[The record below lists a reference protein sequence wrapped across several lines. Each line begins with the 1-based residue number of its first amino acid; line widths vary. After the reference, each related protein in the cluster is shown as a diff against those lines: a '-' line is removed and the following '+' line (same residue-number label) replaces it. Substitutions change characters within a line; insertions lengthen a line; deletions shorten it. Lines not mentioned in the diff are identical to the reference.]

1 MSVAATRETRR
12 FETEVKQLLQLMVH
26 SLYSNKEIFLRELI
40 SNAADAADKLRFKA
54 LAQPEL
60 LGTDNDLRVRLV
72 VDKAAGTLTISDNGI
87 GMTRDEAVQ
96 HLGTIAKSG
105 TADFLSKLSGDQKK
119 DANLIGQF
127 GVGFYSGFIVADRI
141 TVRSRAAGAAADQA
155 VQWESAGDG
164 EFSVESINKEE
175 RGTDVILHLKDDQ
188 KEFLE
193 PWRLRHLIH
202 KYSDHIAIS
211 VQLPKENEEGEATA
225 EFETANKATA
235 LWTRAKSDISDDEY
249 KAFYQH
255 IAHDF
260 DEPLAW
266 SHNKVEGKHEYTSLF
281 YIPSHAPYDLWN
293 RDRPRGV
300 KLYVKRVFIMDD
312 AEQFL
317 PIYLRFVRGVLDSAD
332 LPLNVSREILQDSAV
347 TDTLRKQGV
356 KRVLSLL
363 EDIAQKE
370 PEKYQKFWDE
380 FGQVLKEG
388 PAEDGANKDQIAKL
402 LRFASTHT
410 DTPAQNIA
418 LADYVGRM
426 KPEQKAIYYISSDN
440 FAAAK
445 NSPHLEVFRKKGV
458 EVLLLTDRIDE
469 WMLSSLHEFDG
480 KPLVSVT
487 RGELDLGGL
496 ESETEKAIQKEAE
509 SQAAGLVSRVKA
521 VLGERVKEVR
531 VTSRLT
537 DSPACVVGEQQDMG
551 SHIARLLK
559 QSGQDVPVM
568 KPIFEIN
575 PSHPLMQRLDREADE
590 ARFADLLELMFDQAK
605 LAESGQL
612 EDPGSYSARLN
623 RLLLNLLA
631 N

>member
-40 SNAADAADKLRFKA
+40 SNAADAADKLRFRA

-60 LGTDNDLRVRLV
+60 LGTDNDLRVRLI

-87 GMTRDEAVQ
+87 GLTRDEAVQ

-105 TADFLSKLSGDQKK
+105 TAEFLSKLSGDQKK

-141 TVRSRAAGAAADQA
+141 TVRSRAAGAAPDQA

-164 EFSVESINKEE
+164 EFSVETINKEE

-202 KYSDHIAIS
+202 KYSDHIAIP
-211 VQLPKENEEGEATA
+211 VQLPKENDEGEATS
-225 EFETANKATA
+225 EFETSNKATA
-235 LWTRAKSDISDDEY
+235 LWTRAKSEISDEDY

-255 IAHDF
+255 ISHDF

-266 SHNKVEGKHEYTSLF
+266 THNKVEGKHEYTSLF
-281 YIPSHAPYDLWN
+281 YIPSHAPFDLWN
-293 RDRPRGV
+293 RERPRGV

-356 KRVLSLL
+356 KRVLGLL
-363 EDIAQKE
+363 EEIASKE
-370 PEKYQKFWDE
+370 PEKYQKFWNE

-388 PAEDGANKDQIAKL
+388 TAEDPANKDQIAKL

-418 LADYVGRM
+418 LADYVSRM
-426 KPEQKAIYYISSDN
+426 KPEQKAIYYISTDS

-469 WMLSSLHEFDG
+469 WMLNYLHEFDG

-509 SQAAGLVSRVKA
+509 SQAAGLVSRVKT
-521 VLGERVKEVR
+521 VLGERVKDVR

-537 DSPACVVGEQQDMG
+537 DSPACVVGDKQDMG

-590 ARFADLLELMFDQAK
+590 ARFADLLELMFDQAR

-612 EDPGSYSARLN
+612 DDPGTYSARLN

>member
-54 LAQPEL
+54 LAQPDL
-60 LGTDNDLRVRLV
+60 LGTDNDLRVRLI

-87 GMTRDEAVQ
+87 GLTRDEAVQ

-105 TADFLSKLSGDQKK
+105 TAEFLSKLSGDQKK

-141 TVRSRAAGAAADQA
+141 TVRSRAAGAAPDQA

-164 EFSVESINKEE
+164 EFSVETINKEE
-175 RGTDVILHLKDDQ
+175 RGTDVILHLKEDQ

-202 KYSDHIAIS
+202 KYSDHIAIP
-211 VQLPKENEEGEATA
+211 VQLPKENDEGEATA
-225 EFETANKATA
+225 EFETSNKATA
-235 LWTRAKSDISDDEY
+235 LWTRAKSEISDDDY

-255 IAHDF
+255 ISHDF

-266 SHNKVEGKHEYTSLF
+266 THNKVEGKHEYTSLF
-281 YIPSHAPYDLWN
+281 YIPSHAPFDLWN

-356 KRVLSLL
+356 KRVLGLL
-363 EDIAQKE
+363 EEIASKE
-370 PEKYQKFWDE
+370 PEKYQNFWNE

-388 PAEDGANKDQIAKL
+388 TAEDPANKDQIAKL
-402 LRFASTHT
+402 LRFASTQT
-410 DTPAQNIA
+410 DTPAQTIA
-418 LADYVGRM
+418 LADYVSRM
-426 KPEQKAIYYISSDN
+426 KPEQKAIYYISSDS

-469 WMLSSLHEFDG
+469 WMLNYLHEFDG

-509 SQAAGLVSRVKA
+509 SQAAGLVNRIKT
-521 VLGERVKEVR
+521 VLGERVKDVR

-537 DSPACVVGEQQDMG
+537 DSPACVVGDKQDMG

-559 QSGQDVPVM
+559 QSGQEVPVM

-590 ARFADLLELMFDQAK
+590 ARFADLLELMFDQAR

-612 EDPGSYSARLN
+612 EDPGTYTARLN

>member
-141 TVRSRAAGAAADQA
+141 TVRSRAAGAAADQS

-164 EFSVESINKEE
+164 EFSVETINKEE

-235 LWTRAKSDISDDEY
+235 LWTRAKSDISEDEY

-388 PAEDGANKDQIAKL
+388 PAEDSANKDQIAKL

-418 LADYVGRM
+418 LADYVSRM

-469 WMLSSLHEFDG
+469 WMLSYLHEFDG

-509 SQAAGLVSRVKA
+509 SQAAGLVARVKA

-559 QSGQDVPVM
+559 QSGQDVPAM

>member
-54 LAQPEL
+54 LAQPDL
-60 LGTDNDLRVRLV
+60 LGTDNDLRVRLII
-72 VDKAAGTLTISDNGI
+72 DKAAGTLTISDNGI
-87 GMTRDEAVQ
+87 GLTRDEAVQ

-105 TADFLSKLSGDQKK
+105 TAEFLSKLSGDQKK

-141 TVRSRAAGAAADQA
+141 TVRSRAAGAAPDQA

-164 EFSVESINKEE
+164 EFSVETINKEE
-175 RGTDVILHLKDDQ
+175 RGTDVILHLKEDQ

-202 KYSDHIAIS
+202 KYSDHIAIP
-211 VQLPKENEEGEATA
+211 VQLPKENDKGEATA
-225 EFETANKATA
+225 EFETSNKATA
-235 LWTRAKSDISDDEY
+235 LWTRAKSEISDDDY

-255 IAHDF
+255 ISHDF

-266 SHNKVEGKHEYTSLF
+266 THNKVEGKHEYTSLF
-281 YIPSHAPYDLWN
+281 YIPSHAPFDLWN

-356 KRVLSLL
+356 KRVLGLL
-363 EDIAQKE
+363 EEIASKE
-370 PEKYQKFWDE
+370 PEKYQKFWNE

-388 PAEDGANKDQIAKL
+388 TAEDPANKEQIAKL

-410 DTPAQNIA
+410 DTPAQTIA
-418 LADYVGRM
+418 LADYVSRM
-426 KPEQKAIYYISSDN
+426 KPEQKAIYYISSDS

-469 WMLSSLHEFDG
+469 WMLNYLHEFDG

-509 SQAAGLVSRVKA
+509 SQAAGLVNRIKT
-521 VLGERVKEVR
+521 VLGERVKDVR

-537 DSPACVVGEQQDMG
+537 DSPACVVGDKQDMG

-559 QSGQDVPVM
+559 QSGQEVPVM

-590 ARFADLLELMFDQAK
+590 ARFADLLELMFDQAR

-612 EDPGSYSARLN
+612 EDPGTYSARLN